1 MLNTIVTYFFIFIFV
16 FFPIFCIFFF
26 VITLVRDL
34 TRNFNNLKV
43 KYIVSTH
50 NKTGKTIL
58 ELRYFIWELRKRKYF
73 INLIMNSEVIYLDR
87 NIQITRGVY
96 YKDVPPLNNFKNKS
110 FFLKSIRIFEK

>member
-50 NKTGKTIL
+50 NKTVKQYLNYVTLYGNLESVSIL
-58 ELRYFIWELRKRKYF
+58 
-73 INLIMNSEVIYLDR
+73 
-87 NIQITRGVY
+87 
-96 YKDVPPLNNFKNKS
+96 
-110 FFLKSIRIFEK
+110 